1 MECKDYISQIERRAG
16 AHGVKL
22 HAMCLRAGI
31 YPHNVWR
38 WKTGRSSPTLRNWKQ
53 FTTAMERVLSGLEAQ
68 RAVDG
73 NQEGA
78 A

>member
-1 MECKDYISQIERRAG
+1 
-16 AHGVKL
+16 
-22 HAMCLRAGI
+22 MCLRAGI